1 MFGRRICFLFATG
14 SYLIGAVLC
23 GAAQS
28 MVMLIVARALCG
40 LGIGA
45 FDTLMKI
52 VVAGKKKR
60 RGISSQGSIC
70 ILNVFTR
77 LCSCK
82 IYWYISILVGY
93 IVGIG
98 LCRGSSCW

>member
-1 MFGRRICFLFATG
+1 MYGKSVDMFGRRSCFLFATA
-14 SYLIGAVLC
+14 SYLVGSILC

-52 VVAGKKKR
+52 VVAGK
-60 RGISSQGSIC
+60 
-70 ILNVFTR
+70 
-77 LCSCK
+77 
-82 IYWYISILVGY
+82 IYTEINRVHIIMMPSY
-93 IVGIG
+93 
-98 LCRGSSCW
+98 

>member
-1 MFGRRICFLFATG
+1 MYGKCADMFGRRICFLFATG

-52 VVAGKKKR
+52 VVAGNN
-60 RGISSQGSIC
+60 QMC
-70 ILNVFTR
+70 
-77 LCSCK
+77 LCF
-82 IYWYISILVGY
+82 YQP
-93 IVGIG
+93 
-98 LCRGSSCW
+98 

>member
-1 MFGRRICFLFATG
+1 MYGKCADMFGRRICFLFATG

-28 MVMLIVARALCG
+28 MIMLIVARALCG

-52 VVAGKKKR
+52 VVAG
-60 RGISSQGSIC
+60 IY
-70 ILNVFTR
+70 LHVF
-77 LCSCK
+77 LY
-82 IYWYISILVGY
+82 IYIHAFNS
-93 IVGIG
+93 
-98 LCRGSSCW
+98 

>member
-1 MFGRRICFLFATG
+1 MTASTSQPMYGKCADMFGRRICFLFATG

-28 MVMLIVARALCG
+28 MIMLIVARALCG

-52 VVAGKKKR
+52 VVAGALVL
-60 RGISSQGSIC
+60 SPTHTHTHV
-70 ILNVFTR
+70 VFMT
-77 LCSCK
+77 
-82 IYWYISILVGY
+82 IF
-93 IVGIG
+93 
-98 LCRGSSCW
+98 

>member
-1 MFGRRICFLFATG
+1 MFGRRICFLFATA

-52 VVAGKKKR
+52 VVAGE
-60 RGISSQGSIC
+60 C
-70 ILNVFTR
+70 IYTTR
-77 LCSCK
+77 
-82 IYWYISILVGY
+82 
-93 IVGIG
+93 
-98 LCRGSSCW
+98 

>member
-1 MFGRRICFLFATG
+1 MLTASTSQPMYGKCADMFGRRICFLFATG

-28 MVMLIVARALCG
+28 MIMLIVARALCG

-52 VVAGKKKR
+52 VVAGNQK
-60 RGISSQGSIC
+60 SV
-70 ILNVFTR
+70 LF
-77 LCSCK
+77 
-82 IYWYISILVGY
+82 
-93 IVGIG
+93 
-98 LCRGSSCW
+98 